1 MNKKLVSIICLF
13 FTLYIANAEE
23 VYDSDILSILQEN
36 SKIVAEETLESS
48 DDSNESIQTEN
59 EDITNVLNILQES
72 NEKIAKENEEREKIA
87 KESEKRNRSKK
98 LQDLISSNSV
108 YFTMGLNYPISLS
121 NSSPIFSKSV
131 GLSVSGIGNYSFFTI
146 KGSFDAINIP
156 YPEIVTSEDDG
167 NTIYSSISI
176 GISPIHSPKLFFGL
190 YGTMGFDEEIGLY
203 QYNSLG
209 GSVTVIRNF
218 VSSFFSE
225 MGFYINIDATYKFK
239 ASGPEL
245 PNSSPTYLGTWNILP
260 SIGFS
265 LKSFSW

>member
-13 FTLYIANAEE
+13 FILYIANAEE

-146 KGSFDAINIP
+146 KGSFDDINIP

-239 ASGPEL
+239 ASGSEL

>member
-72 NEKIAKENEEREKIA
+72 NEKIAKENEEREKIV

-108 YFTMGLNYPISLS
+108 YFTMGLNYPFCLS

-156 YPEIVTSEDDG
+156 YPEIVTSEDDD

>member
-167 NTIYSSISI
+167 NTKYSSISI

-190 YGTMGFDEEIGLY
+190 YGTMGFDEIGLY